1 MDEKDAFPGLTNAS
15 GSLERVPVRT
25 RDSGLTRSAWRLVAV
40 SDEGPGTITH
50 VDLSPGDAFY
60 RGDGVF
66 LGWSRD
72 NLENAFVKLGRTPD
86 EPDAPMLQLG

>member
-1 MDEKDAFPGLTNAS
+1 MDKENAVPGLTNAS

-25 RDSGLTRSAWRLVAV
+25 RGSDITRSAWRLVAV
-40 SDEGPGTITH
+40 SDEGPGTITL
-50 VDLSPGDAFY
+50 VELSSGDAFY

-72 NLENAFVKLGRTPD
+72 DLERAWAELARTPD
-86 EPDAPMLQLG
+86 EPDPPMPQLG